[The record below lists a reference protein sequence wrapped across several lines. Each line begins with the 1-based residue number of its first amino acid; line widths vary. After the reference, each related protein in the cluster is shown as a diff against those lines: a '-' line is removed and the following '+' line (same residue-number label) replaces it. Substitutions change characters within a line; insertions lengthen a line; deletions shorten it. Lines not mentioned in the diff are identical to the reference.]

1 MYCNKCGKELKE
13 NETFCSNCGS
23 KKENTSIIFKINI
36 FDFIFIIDLL

>member
-1 MYCNKCGKELKE
+1 MIEISGASKDMTISFLHI
-13 NETFCSNCGS
+13 SGS